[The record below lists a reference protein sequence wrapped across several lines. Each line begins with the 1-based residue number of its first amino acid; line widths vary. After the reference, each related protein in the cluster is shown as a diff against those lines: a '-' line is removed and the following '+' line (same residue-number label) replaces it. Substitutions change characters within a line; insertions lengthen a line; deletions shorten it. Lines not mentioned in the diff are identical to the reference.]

1 MKKPEITEKSRNT
14 VINGLTIIMTFIEK
28 KEKHSYLK
36 LWLQVTKGKIRIF
49 FFKKVYTWWCKAFI
63 QIGFLSFDTIVI
75 QP

>member
-36 LWLQVTKGKIRIF
+36 LWLQVTEGKIRIF
-49 FFKKVYTWWCKAFI
+49 FLKKYILDGVKLLYRLVFCHLI
-63 QIGFLSFDTIVI
+63 Q
-75 QP
+75 